1 MMMLMMMMMM
11 MIVMLTMS
19 MMMLMIMMILSG
31 LNHTNIAETY
41 DHMGSICS
49 SRHEYEEALAYYEKA
64 MNIKI
69 HLLGQIDRIDSE
81 GWMDECMNI

>member
-1 MMMLMMMMMM
+1 MSMIIMMMMMMM
-11 MIVMLTMS
+11 MIVL
-19 MMMLMIMMILSG
+19 MMIMMMILSG

-69 HLLGQIDRIDSE
+69 HLLGQIDRIDCE
-81 GWMDECMNI
+81 GWMDG